1 MDYIALLRKETDTD
15 YGVDFPDLPGCITAG
30 STLDEDKE
38 IAAEAIAFHIE
49 GLIEDGEDIPAP
61 SSLEEIMA
69 DKANK
74 EAVAFLVPYQSS
86 EKAVRVNITLPSS
99 LLKRID
105 RQSGKRGRSG
115 FLAAAAEKELTK

>member
-30 STLDEDKE
+30 STLDEAKE

-74 EAVAFLVPYQSS
+74 DAVAFLVPYQSS

>member
-30 STLDEDKE
+30 STLDEAKE

-49 GLIEDGEDIPAP
+49 GLIEDGEGIPAP

>member
-30 STLDEDKE
+30 STLDEAKE
-38 IAAEAIAFHIE
+38 MAAEAIAFHIE
-49 GLIEDGEDIPAP
+49 GLIEDGEGIPAP

>member
-1 MDYIALLRKETDTD
+1 MDYIALLRKESDTD
-15 YGVDFPDLPGCITAG
+15 YEVDFPDLPGCITTG
-30 STLDEDKE
+30 STLDEAKE
-38 IAAEAIAFHIE
+38 MAAEAIAFYIE
-49 GLIEDGEDIPAP
+49 GLIEDGEGIPAP

-74 EAVAFLVPYQSS
+74 DAVAFLVPYQSS

-105 RQSGKRGRSG
+105 RQSGERGRSG
-115 FLAAAAEKELTK
+115 FLAAAAEKELAK

>member
-15 YGVDFPDLPGCITAG
+15 YGVDFPDLPGCTTTG
-30 STLDEDKE
+30 STLDEAKE
-38 IAAEAIAFHIE
+38 MAAEAIAFHIE

-74 EAVAFLVPYQSS
+74 DAVAFLVPYQSS

>member
-30 STLDEDKE
+30 STLDEAKE

>member
-1 MDYIALLRKETDTD
+1 MDYIALLRKESDTD

-30 STLDEDKE
+30 STLDEAKE

>member
-15 YGVDFPDLPGCITAG
+15 YGVDFPDLPGCTTTG
-30 STLDEDKE
+30 STLDEAKE
-38 IAAEAIAFHIE
+38 MAAEAIAFHIE
-49 GLIEDGEDIPAP
+49 GLIEDGEGIPAP

-74 EAVAFLVPYQSS
+74 DAVAFLVPYQSS

>member
-1 MDYIALLRKETDTD
+1 MDYIALLRKESDTD
-15 YGVDFPDLPGCITAG
+15 YEVDFPDLPGCITAG
-30 STLDEDKE
+30 STLDEAKE

>member
-15 YGVDFPDLPGCITAG
+15 YGVDFPDLPGCTTTG
-30 STLDEDKE
+30 STLDEAKE
-38 IAAEAIAFHIE
+38 MAAEAIAFHIE

>member
-30 STLDEDKE
+30 STLDEAKE

-49 GLIEDGEDIPAP
+49 GLIEDGEGIPAP

-74 EAVAFLVPYQSS
+74 DAVAFLVPYQSS

>member
-15 YGVDFPDLPGCITAG
+15 YGVDFPDLPGCTTTG
-30 STLDEDKE
+30 STLDEAKE
-38 IAAEAIAFHIE
+38 MAAEAIAFHIE
-49 GLIEDGEDIPAP
+49 GLIEDGEGIPAP

>member
-15 YGVDFPDLPGCITAG
+15 YGVDFPDLPGCITTG
-30 STLDEDKE
+30 STLDEAKE
-38 IAAEAIAFHIE
+38 MAAEAIAFHIE
-49 GLIEDGEDIPAP
+49 GLIEDGEGIPAP

>member
-1 MDYIALLRKETDTD
+1 MDYIALLRKESDTD

-30 STLDEDKE
+30 STLDEAKE

-74 EAVAFLVPYQSS
+74 DAVAFLVPYQSS

>member
-30 STLDEDKE
+30 STLDEAKE
-38 IAAEAIAFHIE
+38 MAAEAIAFHIE
-49 GLIEDGEDIPAP
+49 GLIEDGEGIPAP

-74 EAVAFLVPYQSS
+74 DAVAFLVPYQSS

>member
-30 STLDEDKE
+30 STLDEAKE
-38 IAAEAIAFHIE
+38 MAAEAIAFHIE

>member
-15 YGVDFPDLPGCITAG
+15 YGVDFPDLPGCTTTG
-30 STLDEDKE
+30 STLDEAKE

-74 EAVAFLVPYQSS
+74 DAVAFLVPYQSS

>member
-15 YGVDFPDLPGCITAG
+15 YGVDFPDLPGCTTTG
-30 STLDEDKE
+30 STLDEAKE

>member
-15 YGVDFPDLPGCITAG
+15 YGVDFPDLPGCTTTG
-30 STLDEDKE
+30 STLDEAKE
-38 IAAEAIAFHIE
+38 MAAEAIAFHIE
-49 GLIEDGEDIPAP
+49 GLIEDGEGIPAP

-74 EAVAFLVPYQSS
+74 DAVAFLVPYQSS

-105 RQSGKRGRSG
+105 RQSGERGRSG

>member
-15 YGVDFPDLPGCITAG
+15 YRVDFPDLPGCITAG
-30 STLDEDKE
+30 STLDEAKE